1 MGKGIITSTIS
12 GSSTGTGIDGL
23 TITGSV
29 TILGGDSSAAI
40 GTYALSASSNIS
52 ASAFYGDGS
61 NLSNVTGDAR
71 SVAGDTDNAVITW
84 VTSDNTFAAEAGIT
98 FASDELHLTADSS
111 VIKLGDGSDAT
122 LTHDGTTGVTLAAN
136 PITLDS
142 AGDITLDAD
151 GANIIFKDGGT
162 TIGSI
167 NNNSSL
173 MELSGTAGGVS
184 IIGNNASDV
193 TIDSSQDIIL
203 DADGGDL
210 IFKDGGT
217 GIGAIKNTSSN
228 LIISASVANKDIMFI
243 GSDDVTATTALTLDM
258 SDAGTA
264 LFANDV
270 SLASDS
276 SVLKFGAG
284 GDVTF
289 THDGGEGM
297 GVVSEGGLT
306 FSSTTGSISM
316 TVVDG
321 QTLLLGKAAASS
333 LTLTPHGT
341 AGSELAVLTNNA
353 GTTDGSQ
360 SSEGVAGGAVA
371 ISATA
376 GGIGLSWADGKDLW
390 AEGGRA
396 VITANE
402 NAADC
407 ILLHGDAGANQ
418 TIRVLN
424 DAGTNAAAIALTSTA
439 GGITLTV
446 NSSKLVTISGGDL
459 VPGANGTLDLGGSSA
474 RWANIYTSDMNFA
487 NDRGDWTLIEE
498 NDFISFRNNHTGRR
512 FKMLMEDI
520 TDTGDY
526 GPDIDG
532 NM

>member
-1 MGKGIITSTIS
+1 
-12 GSSTGTGIDGL
+12 
-23 TITGSV
+23 
-29 TILGGDSSAAI
+29 
-40 GTYALSASSNIS
+40 
-52 ASAFYGDGS
+52 
-61 NLSNVTGDAR
+61 
-71 SVAGDTDNAVITW
+71 
-84 VTSDNTFAAEAGIT
+84 
-98 FASDELHLTADSS
+98 
-111 VIKLGDGSDAT
+111 DAT

-284 GDVTF
+284 GDITF

-297 GVVSEGGLT
+297 NVSAAGALNLA
-306 FSSTTGSISM
+306 STTG
-316 TVVDG
+316 
-321 QTLLLGKAAASS
+321 
-333 LTLTPHGT
+333 
-341 AGSELAVLTNNA
+341 
-353 GTTDGSQ
+353 
-360 SSEGVAGGAVA
+360 
-371 ISATA
+371 
-376 GGIGLSWADGKDLW
+376 
-390 AEGGRA
+390 
-396 VITANE
+396 
-402 NAADC
+402 
-407 ILLHGDAGANQ
+407 
-418 TIRVLN
+418 
-424 DAGTNAAAIALTSTA
+424 
-439 GGITLTV
+439 
-446 NSSKLVTISGGDL
+446 
-459 VPGANGTLDLGGSSA
+459 
-474 RWANIYTSDMNFA
+474 
-487 NDRGDWTLIEE
+487 
-498 NDFISFRNNHTGRR
+498 
-512 FKMLMEDI
+512 
-520 TDTGDY
+520 
-526 GPDIDG
+526 
-532 NM
+532 